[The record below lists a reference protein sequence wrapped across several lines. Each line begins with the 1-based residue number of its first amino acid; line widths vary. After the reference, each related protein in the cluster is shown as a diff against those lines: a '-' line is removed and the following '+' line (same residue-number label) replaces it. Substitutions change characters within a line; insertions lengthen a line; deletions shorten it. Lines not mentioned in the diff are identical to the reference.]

1 MAESD
6 KQAGAELGHAQYQFG
21 LVYANNTS
29 KGKSRFNL
37 PPEGIPMV
45 HCARPEGSSYSPEL
59 LLEVFQFSHHAH
71 LMEITWCNVATAWTN
86 QSTDWRESRSR
97 D

>member
-71 LMEITWCNVATAWTN
+71 LMEITWCNVATALTN
-86 QSTDWRESRSR
+86 QRPAPS
-97 D
+97 